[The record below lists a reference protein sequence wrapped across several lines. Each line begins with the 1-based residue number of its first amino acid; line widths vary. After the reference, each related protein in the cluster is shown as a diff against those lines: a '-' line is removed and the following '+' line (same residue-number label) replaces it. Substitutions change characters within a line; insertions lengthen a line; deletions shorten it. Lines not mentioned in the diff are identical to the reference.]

1 MAAKRAQ
8 LLRRYETSAANTGNS
23 PSGTPGGPSHT
34 TFGPSHPAFNRVEDL
49 EKKQLQ
55 EVG

>member
-1 MAAKRAQ
+1 MATKRAQ